1 MNGFRAMQ
9 GAKSREQQRYFE
21 ISATPQSTKAAI
33 KTVFR
38 INQRLLKPLSASNC
52 ESSILAVSKQLAR
65 DVFGVVVIPFSLFG
79 YDKKRYS
86 RW

>member
-1 MNGFRAMQ
+1 MSGFRAMQ

-38 INQRLLKPLSASNC
+38 INQRLLKGKKVTIFCGCRPLS
-52 ESSILAVSKQLAR
+52 K
-65 DVFGVVVIPFSLFG
+65 P
-79 YDKKRYS
+79 
-86 RW
+86 